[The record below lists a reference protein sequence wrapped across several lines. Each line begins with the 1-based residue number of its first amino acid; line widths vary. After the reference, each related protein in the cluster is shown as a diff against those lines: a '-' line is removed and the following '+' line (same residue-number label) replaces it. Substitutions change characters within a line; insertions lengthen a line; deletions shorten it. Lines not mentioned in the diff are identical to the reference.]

1 MEIKELESALE
12 SVLFAAGE
20 PVPVERLCLGLE
32 VDRPTLDAVA
42 QQLMDRYSYERRG
55 IRLLRLDTSYQ
66 LASAPEFAPYVRQ
79 TLESRKPARLSQ
91 PALEVLAIIAY
102 YQPVTRAYVDQI
114 RGVDSAYTV
123 SLLLERD
130 LIEEAGRLP
139 VPGRPTLFRTTKNF
153 LRSFGMSS
161 LEELPELPDTTQE
174 GAQLTMELE
183 AAVAKLKAEE
193 ESASDEAQS
202 VPAEEA

>member
-66 LASAPEFAPYVRQ
+66 LASAPEFAPAIRK
-79 TLESRKPARLSQ
+79 TLESRKPAKLSQ

-102 YQPVTRAYVDQI
+102 YQPVTRAYIDQV

-123 SLLLERD
+123 GLLLERE
-130 LIEEAGRLP
+130 LIEEAGRLA

-161 LEELPELPDTTQE
+161 LDELPELPDSSQE
-174 GAQLTMELE
+174 GAQLTLELE
-183 AAVAKLKAEE
+183 AAVEKLREE
-193 ESASDEAQS
+193 EENTADT
-202 VPAEEA
+202 EEG